1 MERRAHRVQGVHSV
15 LGACG
20 EAGPLAFG
28 VGHDHRVSLGEK
40 LAEDGQLDAGTTPPS
55 VNPPAIA
62 CDGWSLRLSESYADW
77 FTF

>member
-1 MERRAHRVQGVHSV
+1 LWCQGSTSARAAAS
-15 LGACG
+15 
-20 EAGPLAFG
+20 EAGPLDFG
-28 VGHDHRVSLGEK
+28 AGHDHRVSLGEK
-40 LAEDGQLDAGTTPPS
+40 LAEDGQLDAGATPPS